1 MGANPRNKGKSGEYE
16 VIKMLQIICDE
27 IWREFWMVAPTLR
40 RNTAQY
46 ADGGEDIAGLPW
58 YAVEVKRCETLQL
71 AKWWLQCSTEALKS
85 HPTALVETFT
95 EDCPKNWALTCKP
108 FDFLGAK
115 NSGFDGPDD
124 NLGHKCTVV
133 PKCTVSVHNS
143 EENISYAP
151 ETRDVSYETGYV
163 MDDLFPELRK
173 VDQRGTDLNEDR
185 NGTDSMARGR
195 VRPSPKIDFSPSLNP
210 EMMMRSPD
218 LNKKLS
224 RNDNVPRETL
234 KSSTPSTL
242 SPDSKREA
250 FGFGTKIP
258 ILLFRQSKQRWRVML
273 PVQLPVGVDGRSMS
287 SVGEISIEAFQLWL
301 RSDIRARLLQVYGTP
316 PIR

>member
-1 MGANPRNKGKSGEYE
+1 
-16 VIKMLQIICDE
+16 MLQIICDE

-108 FDFLGAK
+108 FDFLGTK
-115 NSGFDGPDD
+115 NSGFDETSVDLYEKSGKTP
-124 NLGHKCTVV
+124 LSGKMPELCSQ
-133 PKCTVSVHNS
+133 SVHTYPQIAS
-143 EENISYAP
+143 
-151 ETRDVSYETGYV
+151 
-163 MDDLFPELRK
+163 LFPELDEKLKKLNETQKTKEDRT
-173 VDQRGTDLNEDR
+173 GTDLNEDQS
-185 NGTDSMARGR
+185 GTDSTDSTEAAR
-195 VRPSPKIDFSPSLNP
+195 VRPSPKIDFSPSLN
-210 EMMMRSPD
+210 D
-218 LNKKLS
+218 KKLS
-224 RNDNVPRETL
+224 RND

-242 SPDSKREA
+242 SSDSKREA

>member
-95 EDCPKNWALTCKP
+95 EDCPENWARTCKP

-115 NSGFDGPDD
+115 NSGFKQQGSISGNGTNCIQSVNNSGQVGDKLSTSIHTYPQNGD
-124 NLGHKCTVV
+124 NL
-133 PKCTVSVHNS
+133 
-143 EENISYAP
+143 
-151 ETRDVSYETGYV
+151 ETPS
-163 MDDLFPELRK
+163 LFPEL
-173 VDQRGTDLNEDR
+173 DRG
-185 NGTDSMARGR
+185 AR
-195 VRPSPKIDFSPSLNP
+195 VRSSPKIDFSPSLN
-210 EMMMRSPD
+210 D
-218 LNKKLS
+218 KKLS
-224 RNDNVPRETL
+224 RND

-242 SPDSKREA
+242 SSDSKWEA

>member
-95 EDCPKNWALTCKP
+95 EDCPENWARTCKP
-108 FDFLGAK
+108 FDFLGTK
-115 NSGFDGPDD
+115 NSGFKQQGSISG
-124 NLGHKCTVV
+124 NGTNYIQSVNNSGQVV
-133 PKCTVSVHNS
+133 DKLSTSIHTYPQNVDKL
-143 EENISYAP
+143 
-151 ETRDVSYETGYV
+151 ETPS
-163 MDDLFPELRK
+163 LFPEL
-173 VDQRGTDLNEDR
+173 DRG
-185 NGTDSMARGR
+185 AR
-195 VRPSPKIDFSPSLNP
+195 VRPSPKIDFSPALN
-210 EMMMRSPD
+210 E
-218 LNKKLS
+218 KK
-224 RNDNVPRETL
+224 
-234 KSSTPSTL
+234 
-242 SPDSKREA
+242 EA

-273 PVQLPVGVDGRSMS
+273 PVQIPVGVDGRSMS